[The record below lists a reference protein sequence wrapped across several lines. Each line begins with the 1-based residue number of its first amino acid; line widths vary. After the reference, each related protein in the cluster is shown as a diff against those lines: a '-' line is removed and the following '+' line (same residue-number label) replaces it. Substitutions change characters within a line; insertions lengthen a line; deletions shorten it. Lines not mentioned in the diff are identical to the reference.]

1 MTRSSQNQNL
11 LRKGC
16 SGTDRSVTLPPGAT
30 PGEMEEAGVIRKIV
44 KGPASPWKHKAKVL
58 LAYLALCAITAFSGL
73 GSAAGHDAPAGSRP
87 GIQIFR

>member
-1 MTRSSQNQNL
+1 M
-11 LRKGC
+11 
-16 SGTDRSVTLPPGAT
+16 
-30 PGEMEEAGVIRKIV
+30 IRKIV